1 MKRVLIA
8 LVVVACKQ
16 VPSGTDAAATIGDP
30 PATCTK
36 LGAPCTFAPGK
47 LGACVEVEQTSGASA
62 FVCQSQH

>member
-1 MKRVLIA
+1 MKRALFA
-8 LVVVACKQ
+8 LVLAACNRAPAS
-16 VPSGTDAAATIGDP
+16 VDSGAGDP

-47 LGACVEVEQTSGASA
+47 LGSCVELEQTSGVSA